1 MEHDKTKHRRTKQ
14 SNSNDQ
20 YRLYSLP
27 VNNEADEDEEDTG
40 YDNQDDGIIAKAIIT
55 AAS

>member
-1 MEHDKTKHRRTKQ
+1 MEHDETKHRRTKQ